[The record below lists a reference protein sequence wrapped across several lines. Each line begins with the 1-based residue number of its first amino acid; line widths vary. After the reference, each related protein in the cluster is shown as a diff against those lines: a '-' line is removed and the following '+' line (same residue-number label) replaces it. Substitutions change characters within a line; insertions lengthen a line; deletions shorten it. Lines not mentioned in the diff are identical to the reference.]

1 VWAGLRPMPASGS
14 PYVGRSAVGN
24 LYLNCGHGHLG
35 WTMSCGSSRVVADQ
49 MLGHTPAVDLDG
61 LTPATHL

>member
-14 PYVGRSAVGN
+14 PYVGKSSLDN

-35 WTMSCGSSRVVADQ
+35 WTMSCGSSRALVDT
-49 MLGHTPAVDLDG
+49 MLGRRAPIDMTG